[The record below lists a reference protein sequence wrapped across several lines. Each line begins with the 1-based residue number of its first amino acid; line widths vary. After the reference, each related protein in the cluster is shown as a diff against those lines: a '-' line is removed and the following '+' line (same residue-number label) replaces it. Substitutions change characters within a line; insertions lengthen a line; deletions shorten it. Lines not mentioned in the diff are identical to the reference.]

1 MEKARCLN
9 QGNRLDNACGY
20 RSMYIWPLYLWQE
33 KSQFNVERKVFLT
46 TGTGINE
53 YANRNKMHERLWPF
67 LYFHTY
73 KVPGNGS
80 KGYI

>member
-1 MEKARCLN
+1 MRISIYVYMTTLFVAKK
-9 QGNRLDNACGY
+9 
-20 RSMYIWPLYLWQE
+20 

-53 YANRNKMHERLWPF
+53 YADRNKMHERLWPF

-73 KVPGNGS
+73 NVPGNGS
-80 KGYI
+80 KGYM